1 MKNAEILDS
10 AKTALID
17 KNYKSSLNLKPSL
30 IINNNKNKLLSII
43 IDELETCN
51 SFKFSSAFITLSG
64 VQPLKEIF
72 NYLEER
78 NISGKILTTD
88 YLYFT
93 EPKAI
98 KFLNKFSNIEIKI
111 FKHENQ
117 GFHTKGYLFEKD
129 LGFTGIVGS
138 SNLTANALNKNEE
151 WNIGFTSA
159 YDGELL
165 NNLNNEFDR
174 LWEKS
179 FSIAEY
185 FKEYELIYNSA
196 RTFKNI
202 KQHTKDIINE
212 ISSNNNEFVPNNMQN
227 IFLQKMDALIER
239 GETKAMLVSATGT
252 GKTCASAFEVRR
264 RNPKKFL
271 FIVHRFQI
279 AKDAEETYQKVFND
293 SSIKFGLLG
302 GGKKECKSDFL
313 FATFD
318 SLYSKKRFKN
328 FKHDEFDYI
337 VVDEV
342 HKAGAPT
349 YSEIISHF
357 KPKFLLGMTATPWRN
372 DDKDIFELFDNNL
385 VHEVTLQDA
394 LDEEL
399 VCPFHYYGI
408 TDLEIDGKSIGDNFN
423 EFNYLT
429 SQKRVDYILKKSEE
443 YGYSGDTLK
452 CLVFCSSL
460 NEAKELAKKFTQRG
474 HKSVALSAKDSNKYR
489 LEKID
494 QLIDN
499 NNNLEYIFTV
509 DIFNEGIDIQEIN
522 QVILA
527 RPTESAIIFTQQ
539 LGRGLRRHD
548 TKEFL
553 IVLDFIGNYQNNYM
567 IPLAL
572 SGLKAFDKDTLREYT
587 LKKTKI
593 LSGSSSISFDKISRT
608 KILKA
613 IDSPNLSM
621 KFELKEK
628 YHIFKRK
635 LGKIP
640 TLCDIQNTNEFNAN
654 LIFKTA
660 KFSNYYDFLKF
671 CHENDEDFKDLLEI
685 TQLSFLSFISQEL
698 YNGFRPHE
706 LIILNSLKY
715 NKYFS
720 ISQVEKILREE
731 FNLEN
736 QLEQIKGAIKVLNL
750 NYFKSKKGKY
760 SKKNINELIEKNGSE
775 DIFFKMDYD
784 NLNNHNFQFKIS
796 NNFDEYLKNP
806 TFYKYLED
814 ILDFSLKNYESK
826 YKNYGLVKLY
836 EKYTRPD
843 FCRLFNWNYNDANTI
858 YGYKEKNNICSI
870 FVTYE
875 KDDDIKENLK
885 YKDKFINNQVIN
897 WESRDVSSNRIK
909 EKSEKQLIEKFI
921 NNDNNIKFHLFVQK
935 SNRDDDFYYMGKVTP
950 KECIYPKEN
959 EPQIYKFKLY
969 LDFPLPNELYEY
981 FTTPLYHEV

>member
-1 MKNAEILDS
+1 MENNDIING

-17 KNYKSSLNLKPSL
+17 KNHESTLSLKPSL
-30 IINNNKNKLLSII
+30 IVNDDDNKLSSILI
-43 IDELETCN
+43 RELETCE

-72 NYLEER
+72 NYLEEK
-78 NISGKILTTD
+78 NIPGQIITTD
-88 YLYFT
+88 YFYIT

-98 KFLNKFSNIEIKI
+98 KFLNNYENIEIKM
-111 FKHENQ
+111 FKHENK
-117 GFHTKGYLFEKD
+117 GFHTKGYLFKQST
-129 LGFTGIVGS
+129 GFTGIVGS
-138 SNLTANALNKNEE
+138 SNLTSNALNKNEE
-151 WNIGFTSA
+151 WNIGFTST
-159 YDGELL
+159 YNGELL
-165 NNLNNEFDR
+165 DNLNKEFNK

-179 FSIAEY
+179 SNFEEFFI
-185 FKEYELIYNSA
+185 EYESIYNKTRS
-196 RTFKNI
+196 FNELKNL
-202 KQHTKDIINE
+202 TKKAKKE
-212 ISSNNNEFVPNNMQN
+212 FSSNENNYFPNNMQK

-271 FIVHRFQI
+271 FMVHRFQI
-279 AKDAEETYQKVFND
+279 ANDAKETYKKVFND
-293 SSIKFGLLG
+293 PSIKFGLLG

-318 SLYSKKRFKN
+318 SLYSKKRFKS
-328 FKHDEFDYI
+328 FKPDEFDYI

-342 HKAGAPT
+342 HKACAPT

-372 DDKDIFELFDNNL
+372 DDKDIFKLFDNNL

-408 TDLEIDGKSIGDNFN
+408 TDLEIDGKSIDDDFN
-423 EFNYLT
+423 DFNYLT
-429 SQKRVDYILKKSEE
+429 SEKRVEHILKKSEE
-443 YGYSGDTLK
+443 YGFSGDTLK

-460 NEAKELAKKFTQRG
+460 KEAKELATKFTRRG
-474 HKSVALSAKDSNKYR
+474 HTSVALSANDSNEYR
-489 LEKID
+489 SKKIGELVD
-494 QLIDN
+494 D

-509 DIFNEGIDIQEIN
+509 DIFNEGIDIREIN

-527 RPTESAIIFTQQ
+527 RPTKSAIIFTQQ

-553 IVLDFIGNYQNNYM
+553 VVLDFIGNYRNNYM

-572 SGLKAFDKDTLREYT
+572 SGINAFDRDNLREYV

-593 LSGSSSISFDKISRT
+593 ISGSSSISFDKISRT
-608 KILKA
+608 KILKS
-613 IDSPNLSM
+613 IDNPRLSM

-635 LGKIP
+635 LGNIP
-640 TLCDIQNTNEFNAN
+640 RLCDIQNANEFNAN

-671 CHENDEDFKDLLEI
+671 CHENDEEFKDLLEE
-685 TQLSFLSFISQEL
+685 THLSILSFISKEL

-706 LIILNSLKY
+706 LIILNILKY

-720 ISQVEKILREE
+720 ISQIEKILKDEYG
-731 FNLEN
+731 LEN
-736 QLEQIKGAIKVLNL
+736 QLKQIISAINVLNL
-750 NYFKSKKGKY
+750 DYFKSKKEKY
-760 SKKNINELIEKNGSE
+760 PERINDLIEKNNSE
-775 DIFFKMDYD
+775 DIFFKMNYD
-784 NLNNHNFQFKIS
+784 NLSNSDYKFKIS

-814 ILDFSLKNYESK
+814 ILEFSMKNYESK
-826 YKNYGLVKLY
+826 YKNHGIIKLY
-836 EKYTRPD
+836 EKYTRQD
-843 FCRLFNWNYNDANTI
+843 FCRLYNWNYHDSNTI
-858 YGYKEKNNICSI
+858 YGYKEKDNICSI

-875 KDDDIKENLK
+875 KDDDVKENLK
-885 YKDKFINNQVIN
+885 YKDKFINNHVIN
-897 WESRDVSSNRIK
+897 WESRDISLNKIK
-909 EKSEKQLIEKFI
+909 QKSEKKLIEKFI
-921 NNDNNIKFHLFVQK
+921 NPDNIEFHLFVKK
-935 SNRDDDFYYMGKVTP
+935 SNRDDDFYYMGKITP
-950 KECIYPKEN
+950 REPIYPEEN

-969 LDFPLPNELYEY
+969 LDSPLPKELYEY

>member
-1 MKNAEILDS
+1 MENNDILNG

-17 KNYKSSLNLKPSL
+17 KNFESTLNLKPSL
-30 IINNNKNKLLSII
+30 IVNNEDNKLSSILI
-43 IDELETCN
+43 NELETCE

-72 NYLEER
+72 NYLEEK
-78 NISGKILTTD
+78 NIPGQIITTD
-88 YLYFT
+88 YFYVT

-98 KFLNKFSNIEIKI
+98 KFLNNYSNIEIKM
-111 FKHENQ
+111 FKQENN
-117 GFHTKGYLFEKD
+117 GFHTKGYLFKKNN
-129 LGFTGIVGS
+129 GFTGIVGS
-138 SNLTANALNKNEE
+138 SNLTSNALNKNEE
-151 WNIGFTSA
+151 WNIGFTST

-165 NNLNNEFDR
+165 DKLNNEFDK

-179 FSIAEY
+179 SSFDDY
-185 FKEYELIYNSA
+185 FIEYESIYKKTRSFDNL
-196 RTFKNI
+196 K
-202 KQHTKDIINE
+202 KLTKKVK
-212 ISSNNNEFVPNNMQN
+212 NEFLSNETKYVPNNMQN

-271 FIVHRFQI
+271 FMVHRFQI
-279 AKDAEETYQKVFND
+279 AKDAKETYETVFND

-302 GGKKECKSDFL
+302 DGKKECDSDFL

-318 SLYSKKRFKN
+318 SLYSKKRFKS
-328 FKHDEFDYI
+328 FKPDEFDYI

-349 YSEIISHF
+349 YSEIISYF
-357 KPKFLLGMTATPWRN
+357 KPKFLLGMTATPWRS

-423 EFNYLT
+423 EFNDLT

-489 LEKID
+489 SEKID
-494 QLIDN
+494 ELVDD

-509 DIFNEGIDIQEIN
+509 DIFNEGIDIREIN

-539 LGRGLRRHD
+539 LGRGLRRHESKD
-548 TKEFL
+548 FL
-553 IVLDFIGNYQNNYM
+553 VVLDFIGNYQNNYM

-572 SGLKAFDKDTLREYT
+572 SGIKAFDKDTLREYT

-593 LSGSSSISFDKISRT
+593 LSGLSSISFDKISRT

-613 IDSPNLSM
+613 IDSPDLSM

-635 LGKIP
+635 IGKIP
-640 TLCDIQNTNEFNAN
+640 TLCDIQNANEFNAN

-660 KFSNYYDFLKF
+660 KFSNYYKFLEF
-671 CHENDEDFKDLLEI
+671 CHQNDDEFKDLLED
-685 TQLSFLSFISQEL
+685 TELSLLSFISQEL

-750 NYFKSKKGKY
+750 NYFKSKKGNY
-760 SKKNINELIEKNGSE
+760 SKKIINELIEKNSCE
-775 DIFFKMDYD
+775 DIFFKMNNN
-784 NLNNHNFQFKIS
+784 NLNNPNFQFKIT
-796 NNFDEYLKNP
+796 NNFDEYLKNS

-814 ILDFSLKNYESK
+814 IIDFSLKNYELK
-826 YKNYGLVKLY
+826 YKNYGLIKLY
-836 EKYTRPD
+836 EKYTRAD
-843 FCRLFNWNYNDANTI
+843 FCKLFNWKYNDANTI
-858 YGYKEKNNICSI
+858 YGYKEKNNVCSI

-875 KDDDIKENLK
+875 KDEDIKENLK
-885 YKDKFINNQVIN
+885 YKDKFINNHVIN
-897 WESRDVSSNRIK
+897 WESRDIRSNRIK

-921 NNDNNIKFHLFVQK
+921 NPNNNIQFHLFVQK
-935 SNRDDDFYYMGKVTP
+935 SNMDDDFYYMGKVTP
-950 KECIYPKEN
+950 KECIYPKED

-969 LDFPLPNELYEY
+969 LDSPLPNELYDY
-981 FTTPLYHEV
+981 FTTPIYHEV

>member
-1 MKNAEILDS
+1 METHDIING
-10 AKTALID
+10 AKTALIN
-17 KNYKSSLNLKPSL
+17 KNFESKLSLKPSL
-30 IINNNKNKLLSII
+30 IVNDNNNKLLSIFI
-43 IDELETCN
+43 NELETCE

-72 NYLEER
+72 NYLEEK
-78 NISGKILTTD
+78 NIPGKIITTD
-88 YLYFT
+88 YFYIT

-98 KFLNKFSNIEIKI
+98 KFLNNYSNIEIKI
-111 FKHENQ
+111 YKQENK
-117 GFHTKGYLFEKD
+117 GFHTKGYLFKKTT
-129 LGFTGIVGS
+129 GFTGIVGS
-138 SNLTANALNKNEE
+138 SNLTSNALNKNEE
-151 WNIGFTSA
+151 WNIGFTST

-165 NNLNNEFDR
+165 NKLNNEFDK
-174 LWEKS
+174 LWETSSTFDDYFIEYKTIYEKTRSFDELKKLTNKS
-179 FSIAEY
+179 KKEFSSHEKNY
-185 FKEYELIYNSA
+185 F
-196 RTFKNI
+196 
-202 KQHTKDIINE
+202 
-212 ISSNNNEFVPNNMQN
+212 PNKMQN
-227 IFLQKMDALIER
+227 IFLQKMDDLIKR
-239 GETKAMLVSATGT
+239 GETKAILVSATGT
-252 GKTCASAFEVRR
+252 GKTCASAFEVKK

-271 FIVHRFQI
+271 FMVHRFQI
-279 AKDAEETYQKVFND
+279 AKDAKKTYETVFND

-302 GGKKECKSDFL
+302 DGKKECDSDFL

-318 SLYSKKRFKN
+318 SLYSKKRFKR
-328 FKHDEFDYI
+328 FKPDEFDYI

-342 HKAGAPT
+342 HKAGADT

-372 DDKDIFELFDNNL
+372 DDKDIFELFGNNL

-394 LDEEL
+394 LNEEL

-408 TDLEIDGKSIGDNFN
+408 TDLEIDGNSIGD
-423 EFNYLT
+423 EFNDFNNLT
-429 SQKRVDYILKKSEE
+429 SEKRVDHILKKSEE

-460 NEAKELAKKFTQRG
+460 DEANELSKKFTRRG
-474 HKSVALSAKDSNKYR
+474 HESVALSAKDSNEYR

-494 QLIDN
+494 ELVDDK
-499 NNNLEYIFTV
+499 NNLEYIFTV
-509 DIFNEGIDIQEIN
+509 DIFNEGIDIREIN

-539 LGRGLRRHD
+539 LGRGLRRHESKD
-548 TKEFL
+548 FL
-553 IVLDFIGNYQNNYM
+553 VILDFIGNYQNNYM

-572 SGLKAFDKDTLREYT
+572 SGIKAFDKDTLREYT

-608 KILKA
+608 KILKS

-628 YHIFKRK
+628 YHILKRK

-640 TLCDIQNTNEFNAN
+640 MLCDIQNANEFNAN

-660 KFSNYYDFLKF
+660 KFYNYYEFLKF
-671 CHENDEDFKDLLEI
+671 CHENDEEFKDLLEE
-685 TQLSFLSFISQEL
+685 TQLSLLRFISQEL

-706 LIILNSLKY
+706 LIIINLLRY

-720 ISQVEKILREE
+720 ISEVEKILKAEY
-731 FNLEN
+731 NLEN
-736 QLEQIKGAIKVLNL
+736 QIEQIKSAINVLNL

-760 SKKNINELIEKNGSE
+760 TKRITDLININNSE
-775 DIFFKMDYD
+775 DIFFKMENDK
-784 NLNNHNFQFKIS
+784 LNNVNYKFKIS
-796 NNFDEYLKNP
+796 NNFKKYLDMP
-806 TFYKYLED
+806 IFYKYLED
-814 ILDFSLKNYESK
+814 ILDFSLKNYELK
-826 YKNYGLVKLY
+826 YKNYGLIKLY
-836 EKYTRPD
+836 EKYTRSD
-843 FCRLFNWNYNDANTI
+843 FCRLFNWNYNDATTI
-858 YGYKEKNNICSI
+858 YGYKQKDNVCSI

-875 KDDDIKENLK
+875 KNNDIEENLK
-885 YKDKFINNQVIN
+885 YKDKFINNHIMN
-897 WESRDVSSNRIK
+897 WESRDITSNRLK

-921 NNDNNIKFHLFVQK
+921 NPDNNMQFHLFVQK
-935 SNRDDDFYYMGKVTP
+935 SNMDDDFYYMGKVSP
-950 KECIYPKEN
+950 KEPICPEEN

-969 LDFPLPNELYEY
+969 LDSPLPNELFDY